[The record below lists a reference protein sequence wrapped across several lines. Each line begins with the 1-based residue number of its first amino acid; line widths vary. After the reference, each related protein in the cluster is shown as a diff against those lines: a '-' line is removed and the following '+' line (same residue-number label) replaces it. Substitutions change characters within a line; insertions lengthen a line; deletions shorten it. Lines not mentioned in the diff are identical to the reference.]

1 MGVSERVDPEGSLRV
16 VFSGLQARAA
26 FSGGVLLGSDYIYA
40 LPLEG
45 RERQLR
51 ENTSHPAFEWGA
63 VHELIF
69 EAGQLVEAR
78 DCSKAMAQARVHLL
92 GEQLEPGTPAWQAE
106 LTRLMSQTFCMDY
119 A

>member
-1 MGVSERVDPEGSLRV
+1 MGVPGRIDPEGSLRV
-16 VFSGLQARAA
+16 VFSDLHTRVA

-69 EAGQLVEAR
+69 ETGLLVETR
-78 DCSKAMAQARVHLL
+78 DCSKAMAQARDQLL
-92 GEQLEPGTPAWQAE
+92 SEQLKPGTPEWQAA
-106 LTRLMSQTFCMDY
+106 LMQLMSQAFRMDY